1 MDRRQLVLL
10 ATSAL
15 GLAPRKVRAATC
27 LRGPYLQ
34 NSAVGSAE
42 LRWELD
48 RLGASALELY
58 TGAETPRKVVSPF
71 DGRHH
76 RVKLTGLRPGEV
88 YRYRVVR
95 GDDRLT
101 DEFSFRATPKGSDR
115 FTFAVFGDCGAGTK
129 GQMRVAKLLD
139 RSSAEFVLLTGDI
152 IYGRGEG
159 EFYDTRFFEPYR
171 KALPR
176 MNFWPALGN
185 HDAGTK
191 DGVPELELFD
201 VPANGPANIQTGRN
215 YSFDYGH
222 AHIVSFDS
230 TASRANLERV
240 IGPWLQ
246 ADLKA
251 SRQTWKFVFMHH
263 PPYSSASH
271 GEDARIRDIMV
282 PFFTRGG
289 ADVVFSGHDHS
300 YERIKPK
307 DGVTYLVCGNGGQ
320 TLYGHKNP
328 HDYTATFYNE
338 KHGLTEVTLDGR
350 RFNLRHLNVDGKEVD
365 RVEITK

>member
-1 MDRRQLVLL
+1 MDRRQLVLFV
-10 ATSAL
+10 TGAL
-15 GLAPRKVRAATC
+15 GLAPRAARAARL

-34 NSAVGSAE
+34 NSVVGSAE

-48 RLGASALELY
+48 RLGASGLEIS
-58 TGAETPRKVVSPF
+58 TGAEPPRKVASPF

-88 YRYRVVR
+88 YRYRLLR
-95 GDDRLT
+95 GEERLS
-101 DEFSFRATPKGSDR
+101 DEFSFRATPKGEDR

-129 GQMRVAKLLD
+129 GQRQVAKLLE
-139 RSSAEFVLLTGDI
+139 RSPAEFVLLTGDI

-171 KALPR
+171 NTLPR

-201 VPANGPANIQTGRN
+201 VPANGPATIQTGRN

-246 ADLKA
+246 ADLRA
-251 SRQTWKFVFMHH
+251 SRKTWKFVFMHH
-263 PPYSSASH
+263 PPFSSASH
-271 GEDARIRDIMV
+271 GEDPRIRDIMV

-300 YERIKPK
+300 YERINPK
-307 DGVTYLVCGNGGQ
+307 NGVTYLVCGNGGQ
-320 TLYGHKNP
+320 TLYKHKNP

-338 KHGLTEVTLDGR
+338 KHGLTEVTLEGR
-350 RFNLRHLNVDGKEVD
+350 RFQLRHVNVDGKEVD